1 MYGSTVITPTVLHS
15 SSDTEAQSG
24 DWTQGISAL
33 RFVSNGK
40 YVSGK
45 PFRQCREIVVVLTV
59 LCPSRSLDH
68 KLTW

>member
-15 SSDTEAQSG
+15 SSDPEAQSG

-45 PFRQCREIVVVLTV
+45 PFRECRDVASAHCLVTPGSFFV
-59 LCPSRSLDH
+59 
-68 KLTW
+68 